1 MATGSKKG
9 LVVYTEDMKQ
19 IIKDEAANH
28 PNNLKEGFRV
38 AAERIK
44 KEHKIDSITANKIST
59 HYYTYFNDRKAE
71 SRPSRKKAN
80 KVVAN
85 TKPTQKRS
93 APTDKKDTMVF
104 VDEQTNMQYQVARD
118 LTSTLDAKR
127 KIQLIKDLYADL
139 ARA

>member
-1 MATGSKKG
+1 MATPRKKG

-59 HYYTYFNDRKAE
+59 HYYTYFNDRKAVN
-71 SRPSRKKAN
+71 RPVKKD
-80 KVVAN
+80 KVAAN
-85 TKPTQKRS
+85 TRTAQKRS
-93 APTDKKDTMVF
+93 APIAKKDTVVY
-104 VDEQTNMQYQVARD
+104 VDEQSNMQYQVARD
-118 LTSTLDAKR
+118 LTSTLNAER
-127 KIQLIKDLYADL
+127 KVQLIKDLYADL

>member
-1 MATGSKKG
+1 MATPRKG

-19 IIKDEAANH
+19 IIKDEAAKH

-59 HYYTYFNDRKAE
+59 HYYTYFNDRKAVK
-71 SRPSRKKAN
+71 RPAKKD

-85 TKPTQKRS
+85 TRVTQKRS
-93 APTDKKDTMVF
+93 APTVKKDTVVY
-104 VDEQTNMQYQVARD
+104 VDEQSNMQYQVARD
-118 LTSTLDAKR
+118 LTSTLNAER